1 MTKIL
6 DRGNESSV
14 ADDVMEILAERGYSV
29 EEAIPGLISAI
40 VDLAFSSSNPEQV
53 LDEAADLLSDVQSDE
68 EVDEPDPV
76 DEEDDEEEVAEV
88 DEYGK
93 VIDDIPF

>member
-29 EEAIPGLISAI
+29 EEAIPGLVSAI

-68 EVDEPDPV
+68 EVDEPDLGE
-76 DEEDDEEEVAEV
+76 EEDDEEEPAEV

-93 VIDDIPF
+93 VLDDIPF